1 MCLRSVYVHLFMFFL
16 IYFWPHWTFISLEGF
31 PCLWAEGYCPLA
43 VRGFL
48 VAGASLIAE
57 CGLSSCGT
65 TGLVALRHVGSSR
78 ARDRTHVPCI
88 GRQILYHCATREVPD
103 LCFPLMT
110 ARPLSLLIPGG
121 SICGCAVVQYRS
133 PEQSRDRIGSVS
145 FNAGC
150 KMHSLLF

>member
-16 IYFWPHWTFISLEGF
+16 IYFWPRWTFISLEGF

-65 TGLVALRHVGSSR
+65 TGLVALRHVGSSQ

-103 LCFPLMT
+103 LCYS
-110 ARPLSLLIPGG
+110 AHDSSASLT
-121 SICGCAVVQYRS
+121 SHSRWQYLWVCCR
-133 PEQSRDRIGSVS
+133 SVS
-145 FNAGC
+145 Q
-150 KMHSLLF
+150 S

>member
-1 MCLRSVYVHLFMFFL
+1 MWGLPGPGIEPMSPALAGRFFTTAPPEKSL
-16 IYFWPHWTFISLEGF
+16 IYVI
-31 PCLWAEGYCPLA
+31 
-43 VRGFL
+43 
-48 VAGASLIAE
+48 
-57 CGLSSCGT
+57 
-65 TGLVALRHVGSSR
+65 
-78 ARDRTHVPCI
+78 
-88 GRQILYHCATREVPD
+88 
-103 LCFPLMT
+103 PLMT